1 MLVRVRWDK
10 PRKRTLP
17 SKPGLAVACA
27 ALLVPSAL
35 VAFTISLWA
44 VAAELRLTSN
54 FFVLRGLFSHWQTW
68 FIAAAALL
76 FAAHLL
82 KRSAEL

>member
-10 PRKRTLP
+10 PKRTLP
-17 SKPGLAVACA
+17 SKPGLALACA
-27 ALLVPSAL
+27 ALLVPSSL

-54 FFVLRGLFSHWQTW
+54 FFVPNGLFSHWQTW
-68 FIAAAALL
+68 LIAAAGLL

-82 KRSAEL
+82 KRYTEP